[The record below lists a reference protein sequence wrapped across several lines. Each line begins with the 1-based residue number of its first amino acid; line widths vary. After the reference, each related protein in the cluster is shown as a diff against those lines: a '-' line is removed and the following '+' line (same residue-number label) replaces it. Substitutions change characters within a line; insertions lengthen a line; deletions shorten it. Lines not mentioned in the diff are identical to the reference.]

1 MRNSVQMLIPLV
13 YLKLWELQFDESVRR
28 KIPESGSVKSRH
40 VGISELNGMFERED
54 EQTFK
59 YEM

>member
-1 MRNSVQMLIPLV
+1 MRNPVQMLIPLV

-28 KIPESGSVKSRH
+28 KIPEGGSVKSH
-40 VGISELNGMFERED
+40 PVGISELNGMFESED